1 MKHRRILIIYTGG
14 TIGMVQDP
22 ETGSLTPFNFQNLI
36 EAVPGL
42 STLGAEIEAY
52 CFERLIDSSDMGPD
66 GWIHIAQVIEK
77 RYADFDG
84 FVVLHGTDTMA
95 YTASALS
102 FMLENLDKPVVLT
115 GSQLPIGVLR
125 SDGKDNL
132 INALEMAAATDENG
146 RAMIR
151 EVAVVFG
158 SRLFR
163 GNRITKFSAESFN
176 AFMSANFPPLAQS
189 GVHIKWL
196 TAGRNATPDPMA
208 APETAGQPRAAQA
221 LKAHTDLEV
230 NVLIVKVHPG
240 MSPQALDLILN
251 TPGLKGVVLAT
262 YGSGNAPTDPA
273 FAQALAAA
281 VRRGIAILN
290 VTQCTEGVV
299 EMGKYAASNPLKAA
313 GVVCG
318 YDLTTEA
325 AVTKMMYVLGLR
337 RPLAESQRLLSTPLR
352 GEMTV

>member
-1 MKHRRILIIYTGG
+1 MKNRRILIIYTGG

-22 ETGSLTPFNFQNLI
+22 ETGSLSPFDFQNLI
-36 EAVPGL
+36 QAVPGL
-42 STLGAEIEAY
+42 SSIGADIEAY
-52 CFERLIDSSDMGPD
+52 CFEHLIDSSDMGPD

-102 FMLENLDKPVVLT
+102 FMLENLDKPVILT

-146 RAMIR
+146 QALLR

-163 GNRITKFSAESFN
+163 GNRITKFSAESFS
-176 AFMSANFPPLAQS
+176 AFVSANFPPLAQS
-189 GVHIKWL
+189 GVHIKWYC
-196 TAGRNATPDPMA
+196 P
-208 APETAGQPRAAQA
+208 APGHPADGKR
-221 LKAHTDLEV
+221 LIAHTDLEV

-240 MSPQALDLILN
+240 MSPEALGLILN

-262 YGSGNAPTDPA
+262 YGSGNAPTSPA
-273 FAQALAAA
+273 FAQTLADA
-281 VRRGIAILN
+281 VQRGIAILN
-290 VTQCTEGVV
+290 VTQCTEGAV

-313 GVVCG
+313 GVVSG
-318 YDLTTEA
+318 YDMTTEA

-337 RPLAESQRLLSTPLR
+337 RPFEETRRLLSTPLR

>member
-1 MKHRRILIIYTGG
+1 MKNRRILIIYTGG

-22 ETGSLTPFNFQNLI
+22 ETGSLSPFDFQNLI
-36 EAVPGL
+36 QAVPGL
-42 STLGAEIEAY
+42 SSIGADIEAY
-52 CFERLIDSSDMGPD
+52 CFEHLIDSSDMGPD

-102 FMLENLDKPVVLT
+102 FMLENLDKPVILT

-132 INALEMAAATDENG
+132 INALEMAAATDGNG
-146 RAMIR
+146 QALLR

-158 SRLFR
+158 SKLFR
-163 GNRITKFSAESFN
+163 GNRITKFSAESFS
-176 AFMSANFPPLAQS
+176 AFVSANFPPLAQS
-189 GVHIKWL
+189 GVHIKWYCPA
-196 TAGRNATPDPMA
+196 AGHRTD
-208 APETAGQPRAAQA
+208 GKR
-221 LKAHTDLEV
+221 LIAHTDLEV

-240 MSPQALDLILN
+240 MSPQALGLILN

-262 YGSGNAPTDPA
+262 YGSGNAPTSPA
-273 FAQALAAA
+273 FAQTLADA
-281 VRRGIAILN
+281 VKRGIAILN
-290 VTQCTEGVV
+290 VTQCTEGAV

-313 GVVCG
+313 GVVSG
-318 YDLTTEA
+318 YDMTTEA

-337 RPLAESQRLLSTPLR
+337 RPFEETRRLLSTPLR

>member
-1 MKHRRILIIYTGG
+1 MKNRRILIIYTGG

-22 ETGSLTPFNFQNLI
+22 ETGSLSPFDFQNLI
-36 EAVPGL
+36 QAVPGL
-42 STLGAEIEAY
+42 SSIGADIESY
-52 CFERLIDSSDMGPD
+52 CFEHLIDSSDMGPD

-102 FMLENLDKPVVLT
+102 FMLENLDKPVILT

-146 RAMIR
+146 QALLR

-163 GNRITKFSAESFN
+163 GNRITKFSAESFS
-176 AFMSANFPPLAQS
+176 AFVSANFPPLAQS
-189 GVHIKWL
+189 GVHIKWYC
-196 TAGRNATPDPMA
+196 P
-208 APETAGQPRAAQA
+208 APADRPAEGKR
-221 LKAHTDLEV
+221 LIAHTDLEV

-240 MSPQALDLILN
+240 MSPDALGLILN

-262 YGSGNAPTDPA
+262 YGSGNAPTSPA
-273 FAQALAAA
+273 FAQTLADA
-281 VRRGIAILN
+281 VQRGIAILN
-290 VTQCTEGVV
+290 VTQCTEGAV

-313 GVVCG
+313 GVVSG
-318 YDLTTEA
+318 YDMTTEA

-337 RPLAESQRLLSTPLR
+337 RPFEDTRRLLSTPLR

>member
-1 MKHRRILIIYTGG
+1 MKNRRILIIYTGG

-22 ETGSLTPFNFQNLI
+22 ETGSLSPFDFQNLI
-36 EAVPGL
+36 QAVPGL
-42 STLGAEIEAY
+42 SSIGADIEAY
-52 CFERLIDSSDMGPD
+52 CFEHLIDSSDMGPD

-102 FMLENLDKPVVLT
+102 FMLENLDKPVILT

-146 RAMIR
+146 QALLR

-158 SRLFR
+158 SKLFR
-163 GNRITKFSAESFN
+163 GNRITKFSAESFS
-176 AFMSANFPPLAQS
+176 AFVSANFPPLAQS
-189 GVHIKWL
+189 GVHIKWYCPA
-196 TAGRNATPDPMA
+196 AGHPADGKR
-208 APETAGQPRAAQA
+208 
-221 LKAHTDLEV
+221 LIAHTDLEV

-240 MSPQALDLILN
+240 MSPEALGLILN
-251 TPGLKGVVLAT
+251 TPGLKGVVLGT
-262 YGSGNAPTDPA
+262 YGSGNAPTSPA
-273 FAQALAAA
+273 FAQTLADA
-281 VRRGIAILN
+281 VKRGIAILN
-290 VTQCTEGVV
+290 VTQCTEGAV

-313 GVVCG
+313 GVVSG
-318 YDLTTEA
+318 YDMTTEA

-337 RPLAESQRLLSTPLR
+337 RPFEETRRLLSTPLR

>member
-1 MKHRRILIIYTGG
+1 MNRRILIIYTGG

-22 ETGSLTPFNFQNLI
+22 ETGSLSPFNFKNLI

-42 STLGAEIEAY
+42 SALDATIEAY
-52 CFERLIDSSDMGPD
+52 CFEKLIDSSDMGPE

-102 FMLENLDKPVVLT
+102 FMLKHLRKPVILT

-125 SDGKDNL
+125 SDGKANL
-132 INALEMAAATDENG
+132 IDALEMAAAVNESG
-146 RAMIR
+146 HAQVQ

-158 SRLFR
+158 SKLFR

-176 AFMSANFPPLAQS
+176 AFVSANFPPLAQS
-189 GVHIKWL
+189 GVHIKWSGIKPFVKSG
-196 TAGRNATPDPMA
+196 AGEDAFF
-208 APETAGQPRAAQA
+208 
-221 LKAHTDLEV
+221 AHTTLET

-240 MSPQALDLILN
+240 MQAECLSLILN
-251 TPGLKGVVLAT
+251 TPGLKGVVLST
-262 YGSGNAPTDPA
+262 YGSGNAPTSPA
-273 FAQALAAA
+273 FTEVLAQA
-281 VRRGIAILN
+281 VKRGIAIFN
-290 VTQCTEGVV
+290 VTQCTEGAV
-299 EMGKYAASNPLKAA
+299 EMGKYAASNHLKAA
-313 GVVCG
+313 GVVSG
-318 YDLTTEA
+318 YDITTEA

-337 RPLAESQRLLSTPLR
+337 RSFEESCRLLGTPLR
-352 GEMTV
+352 GEMTI

>member
-1 MKHRRILIIYTGG
+1 MKNRRILIIYTGG

-22 ETGSLTPFNFQNLI
+22 ETGSLSPFDFQNLI
-36 EAVPGL
+36 QAVPGL
-42 STLGAEIEAY
+42 SSIGADIEAY
-52 CFERLIDSSDMGPD
+52 CFEHLIDSSDMGPD

-102 FMLENLDKPVVLT
+102 FMLENLDKPVILT

-146 RAMIR
+146 QALLR

-158 SRLFR
+158 SKLFR
-163 GNRITKFSAESFN
+163 GNRITKFSAESFS
-176 AFMSANFPPLAQS
+176 AFVSANFPPLAQS
-189 GVHIKWL
+189 GVHIKWYCPA
-196 TAGRNATPDPMA
+196 AGHPADGKR
-208 APETAGQPRAAQA
+208 
-221 LKAHTDLEV
+221 LIAHTDLEV

-240 MSPQALDLILN
+240 MSAEALGLILN

-262 YGSGNAPTDPA
+262 YGSGNAPTSPA
-273 FAQALAAA
+273 FAQTLADA
-281 VRRGIAILN
+281 VQRGIAILN
-290 VTQCTEGVV
+290 VTQCTEGAV

-313 GVVCG
+313 GVVSG
-318 YDLTTEA
+318 YDMTTEA

-337 RPLAESQRLLSTPLR
+337 RPFEETRRLLSTPLR

>member
-1 MKHRRILIIYTGG
+1 MKNRRILIIYTGG

-22 ETGSLTPFNFQNLI
+22 ETGSLSPFDFQNLI
-36 EAVPGL
+36 QAVPGL
-42 STLGAEIEAY
+42 SSIGADIEAY
-52 CFERLIDSSDMGPD
+52 YFERLIDSSDMGPD
-66 GWIHIAQVIEK
+66 GWIHITQVIEK

-102 FMLENLDKPVVLT
+102 FMLENLDKPVILT

-132 INALEMAAATDENG
+132 INALEMAAAADEQG
-146 RAMIR
+146 QPLVR

-163 GNRITKFSAESFN
+163 GNRITKFSAESFS
-176 AFMSANFPPLAQS
+176 AFVSANFPPLAQS
-189 GVHIKWL
+189 GVHIKWYCPASADRP
-196 TAGRNATPDPMA
+196 AGYHP
-208 APETAGQPRAAQA
+208 
-221 LKAHTDLEV
+221 LVAHTDLET
-230 NVLIVKVHPG
+230 NVLIVKIHPG
-240 MSPQALDLILN
+240 MSPQALGLILN

-262 YGSGNAPTDPA
+262 YGSGNAPTSPA
-273 FAQALAAA
+273 FARTLADA
-281 VRRGIAILN
+281 VQRGIAILN
-290 VTQCTEGVV
+290 VTQCTEGAV

-313 GVVCG
+313 GVVSG
-318 YDLTTEA
+318 YDMTTEA

-337 RPLAESQRLLSTPLR
+337 HPFEETRRLLSTPLR

>member
-1 MKHRRILIIYTGG
+1 MKNRRILIIYTGG

-22 ETGSLTPFNFQNLI
+22 ETGSLSPFDFQNLI
-36 EAVPGL
+36 QAVPGL
-42 STLGAEIEAY
+42 SSIGADIEAY

-102 FMLENLDKPVVLT
+102 FMLENLDKPVILT
-115 GSQLPIGVLR
+115 GSQLPIDVLR

-146 RAMIR
+146 QALLR

-163 GNRITKFSAESFN
+163 GNRITKFSAESFS
-176 AFMSANFPPLAQS
+176 AFVSANFPPLAQS
-189 GVHIKWL
+189 GVHIKWYCPAVCHPADGKRL
-196 TAGRNATPDPMA
+196 I
-208 APETAGQPRAAQA
+208 
-221 LKAHTDLEV
+221 AHTDLEV

-240 MSPQALDLILN
+240 MSPEALGLILN

-262 YGSGNAPTDPA
+262 YGSGNAPTSPA
-273 FAQALAAA
+273 FAQTLADA
-281 VRRGIAILN
+281 VQRGIAILN
-290 VTQCTEGVV
+290 VTQCTEGAV

-313 GVVCG
+313 GVVSG
-318 YDLTTEA
+318 YDMTTEA

-337 RPLAESQRLLSTPLR
+337 RPFEETRRLLSTPLR